1 MNTHLELE
9 TRLDRSSL
17 VSSGA
22 EEELSVLV
30 TVRPGAGLRDLRGG
44 VKVGTN
50 VCLLIDVSQSM
61 EEHGKLPA
69 AIAAA
74 SELVQLSD
82 PAGFIS
88 VVAFDEEAYVL
99 AEPTPMSRRADLL
112 ARLPDLQT
120 VGGGTTNITV
130 GLTEATRQ
138 VMSVPDEGRAKV
150 IILLSDGEDNTCKPD
165 VIHAAVKAADADIQ
179 LFAVGMGDA
188 YEADFLKALVAPGGG
203 SLFGHA
209 EVARVK
215 EAFIDLAVTLSN
227 VVATQVMLE
236 MEFAEGVLAGKAYKA
251 SPDQIFLGNVRLGET
266 RRHTRRVGNVE
277 RNKEYQLLFRV
288 RVPAHSPGTTTVA
301 TARLSYDVP
310 GLGEEGC
317 AASSTVRCD
326 VVTDARRAGRADGTV
341 LECYRRVQITEL
353 VERFVEAHRAGR
365 AEDTARYLDLLIQK
379 YGDVNDRAMV
389 NHYEGIR
396 ADLIAGGKITRSMIN
411 ASVVASTVVRGG
423 GEIPALLD
431 DSF

>member
-1 MNTHLELE
+1 MTTHLELE
-9 TRLDRSSL
+9 ALLDRPSVAALASD
-17 VSSGA
+17 
-22 EEELSVLV
+22 ELSLLV

-44 VKVGTN
+44 VRVGTN

-82 PAGFIS
+82 PAGMIS

-99 AEPTPMSRRADLL
+99 AEPTPVSRRADLL
-112 ARLPDLQT
+112 SRLPDLQK

-165 VIHAAVKAADADIQ
+165 VIGAAVKAADADIQ

-236 MEFAEGVLAGKAYKA
+236 LEFAQGVLAGKTYKA
-251 SPDQIFLGNVRLGET
+251 SPDQIFLGNVRLGPS
-266 RRHTRRVGNVE
+266 RRHTRRIGNVE

-288 RVPAHSPGTTTVA
+288 RVPTEANGKLPVA
-301 TARLSYDVP
+301 TARLRYDVP
-310 GLGEEGC
+310 GLREEGC
-317 AASSTVRCD
+317 EASATVD
-326 VVTDARRAGRADGTV
+326 ILVGEDPRRPGRPNGAV
-341 LECYRRVQITEL
+341 LECYRRVQLTEL

-365 AEDTARYLDLLIQK
+365 PEDTARYLDLLISN

-389 NHYEGIR
+389 NHYEAIR
-396 ADLIAGGKITRSMIN
+396 RDLLAGGKITRSMIN
-411 ASVVASTVVRGG
+411 QSVVASTVVRGG